1 MASISREE
9 SARVKPGHYCYRC
22 EDLGIAGSEW
32 QWEKPLS
39 NWICSNLSQHDRLPG
54 DRGLTSEVSD
64 PGETWQIAKPKK
76 ARLDLYR
83 IPPKE
88 DAQPW
93 PLYYLD
99 PGHQVLI
106 TPDGQSQALD
116 TTAIVPLL
124 EMVAR
129 DPKQRVLVVGGDDA
143 TNSLKREW
151 CGQAARAGWEV
162 IDQHKDR
169 KLLLFK
175 RAGQQVNM
183 YASALWFSHIP
194 DADTLKAAYEQLE
207 NLLRMQFNLKSYHL
221 VSTPTKAGKDLLL
234 HSLPFEKVYPAL
246 PEAERELLYTIG
258 YQGRMETIKL
268 PTRVS
273 IDDLYCLDGTFM
285 YAACVAHLPVGE
297 FLHDKPGDTAPRSE
311 DRYIPGFYRA
321 TFRIPDDW
329 AHIGLIKT
337 SKERYES
344 PDSQRYPNK
353 PGMLITNWVSYEELY
368 LAQSQGWEVTVHERL
383 IFPDTHRITDPLAT
397 WIKHLRQIREAAK
410 RGAYGRLSS
419 YIADGDRAI
428 TLGTVGTFNRHQVVE
443 RHTVTYAEAG
453 RIPAGVQA
461 LPQPYGIDYWLPK
474 RLAAT
479 KWSHPE
485 WALTAWGRARA
496 KLARVALQLP
506 YDSLLALRTDGI
518 WTNARP
524 GAYDNRDKLIAD
536 DDPERAKKLLTP
548 GSWRVKNEY
557 HASKAAPDSNAAM
570 VSLIQEL
577 RATQEDQVAEF
588 ETDTEGDEE

>member
-1 MASISREE
+1 MNSISPSRP
-9 SARVKPGHYCYRC
+9 KPDHPCYRC
-22 EDLGIAGSEW
+22 EQPDTWVYDRLMGNWRCRRCYPDKNDPPIGSETD
-32 QWEKPLS
+32 EP
-39 NWICSNLSQHDRLPG
+39 
-54 DRGLTSEVSD
+54 
-64 PGETWQIAKPKK
+64 AKPKK
-76 ARLDLYR
+76 DRLDLYR

-88 DAQPW
+88 DARPW

-99 PGHQVLI
+99 PGRKALI
-106 TPDGQSQALD
+106 TPDGSRQELD

-124 EMVAR
+124 ELVAR
-129 DPKQRVLVVGGDDA
+129 DSKQRVLIVGGDDA

-151 CGQAARAGWEV
+151 CGQAAKAGWEV

-169 KLLLFK
+169 RLLLFK
-175 RAGQQVNM
+175 RNGQQVNM

-207 NLLRMQFNLKSYHL
+207 RLLRTQFNLKNYHL

-246 PEAERELLYTIG
+246 PEAERELLYSIG

-268 PTRVS
+268 PERETIS
-273 IDDLYCLDGTFM
+273 DLYCLDATFQ

-297 FLHDKPGDTAPRSE
+297 FLHDKPGDIAPRSE

-321 TFRIPDDW
+321 TFRIPDNW

-337 SKERYES
+337 PKERYES
-344 PDSQRYPNK
+344 PDAQRYPNK
-353 PGMLITNWVSYEELY
+353 PGTIITNWVSYEEMY
-368 LAQSQGWEVTVHERL
+368 LAQAHGWEVTIHERL
-383 IFPDTHRITDPLAT
+383 IWPDTHKITDPLAT
-397 WIKHLRQIREAAK
+397 WIKHLRHIREAAK
-410 RGAYGRLSS
+410 QGTYGKLSP

-428 TLGTVGTFNRHQVVE
+428 TLGVIGAFNRHRAAE
-443 RHTVTYAEAG
+443 RHTVSYAEAG
-453 RIPAGVQA
+453 RIPTGAPY
-461 LPQPYGIDYWLPK
+461 LTRPYGIDYWLPK
-474 RLAAT
+474 QLTAT
-479 KWSHPE
+479 KWAHPE
-485 WALTAWGRARA
+485 WSLTAWGRARA
-496 KLARVALQLP
+496 KLAAMALQLP

-518 WTNARP
+518 WTDTRP
-524 GAYDNRDKLIAD
+524 GTYDNRGKLIAD
-536 DDPERAKKLLTP
+536 DDPERAKKLLAP

-557 HASKAAPDSNAAM
+557 HTAKAAPSSNAAM